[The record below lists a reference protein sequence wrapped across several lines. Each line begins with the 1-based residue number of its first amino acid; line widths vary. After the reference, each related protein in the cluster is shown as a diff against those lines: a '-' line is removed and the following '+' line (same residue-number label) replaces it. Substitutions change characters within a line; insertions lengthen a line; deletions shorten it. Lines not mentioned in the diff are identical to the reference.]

1 MSTSTGINSPYHGEF
16 FTPNG
21 TLTESADY
29 DVDWIR
35 VSLQAGENYQFL
47 VDVPY
52 IYTKVDINAVYDSA
66 GVIVPDFVPG
76 TSQRTKDERGFWPNH
91 SWAIAHFQPAAT
103 GDYYVEIT
111 GSSAE
116 RHDGVTTTAGVK
128 SAIYVTDAYFG
139 SQYTFYLTGTGQPN
153 ADESETATDTLGHG
167 NVFVDGFIDTDN
179 SSVSGRIDA
188 RGDVDWY
195 RVWFDEGEQYMIFLD
210 DEGDSDVRLAGIWEW
225 PTVYLD
231 NSFDRNFSYTSV
243 EARTEITT
251 KCGFAVVRAEETGF
265 HFIELTSSKQGEY
278 AMSVFP
284 LDDRPT
290 TDEMT
295 LGGDVGRCVHP
306 GFLFSGDAATG
317 TFQQAGEWD
326 TYAVWFRVGVE
337 YQIEARGSSSGSGT
351 ATDPVMYIQDST
363 GNADSSGFNKGTG
376 NDDLWNKVA
385 NRWDLHLIHV
395 SGNHSVAGHT
405 YSIGFEEIG
414 VVNEPDFADFMPDGN
429 PRAGYLA
436 TGQVLRGNLSPGDQY
451 DGFRIVTKPGKS
463 YSVSAQAVNIKN
475 WARNNMSNYD
485 DMYLIVRRFD
495 GTNYVVVD
503 SSVDDGYIVKDRYRD
518 SGIHLH
524 FEAEEPPTGVTYEY
538 LGEIRA
544 WNEAQQ
550 LYVGG
555 YTISLREDD
564 RRRIFNAE
572 DYPAESAETLVDQG
586 FVLGNIETA
595 GDYDSFVF
603 NLVSGKEYQIGV
615 RSDHSSDGR
624 TIDNIV
630 ADSLKWISGV
640 GSQKTTGGLDSA
652 ALVVAG
658 DSSNGEFIMTY
669 TPTISGLYI
678 LTVNSADGNTG
689 TYTVQIKDV
698 TPISIPG
705 PIGKAI
711 VGQELSLG
719 DLTKLE
725 TDLGE
730 TPTYT
735 SYQWLR
741 DGIAIPG
748 ATGTTYT
755 LVGDTVVE
763 ATALIPAAGAIPA
776 VPATYKTVFADSGH
790 RISIRI
796 TYALADTSTGRAK
809 SVATS
814 HVIGV
819 NLKLIGRLDQG
830 GNVTQTGNNERATI
844 WHGFTT
850 GNNPNGYVI
859 DRVLIHSATVPRFGN
874 RISKDLIKSFVEGTG
889 NLGTYDPT
897 AGDRKFEL
905 FPDGDYVKG
914 GDITYHSSTA
924 GNHLEPNKKHNVS
937 IRESSEDYS
946 WYCQVPL
953 DVGAVDAGLQ
963 PGWEVRPTVVINSEP
978 EATVKEFAIS
988 GACKFGIFGRVLG
1001 TDAARLTNL
1010 DITNTPAGDIG
1021 YNLGGTVQV
1030 TATFSKPVTGTFSM
1044 AINIGDR
1051 VAVAEATGVN
1061 NNTVIFEF
1069 TILETDSDDNGI
1081 NFDENALHG
1090 YADADLGH
1098 NNLEAD
1104 VNNRIV
1110 TASQGPIGR
1119 AAIGGVLTANP
1130 LSEFATSRGETHTGH
1145 TYQWLRDGEE
1155 IPGATGDTYTL
1166 IGADSGKRMSTRVSY
1181 MVGGSARS
1189 VNSNA
1194 TPYVAGESIMLVGN
1208 TERNPSSG
1216 WPNPGDSAVQ
1226 WVSFIAG
1233 TNPNGYLL
1241 DRMRVMYH
1249 EHTDFAAEF
1258 PISEY
1263 KAAIELARNDGVPM
1277 ADSEIAELLVEGPIR
1292 RGESGYFQ
1300 APPVIHLDRNTRY
1313 NLALREY
1320 NTGHSSCKTANQDQ
1334 YNANGRQPG
1343 WKIRSRVEGH
1353 TDPDSMVTEHN
1364 FLRPCASEFHGHVIN
1379 PDAVAYLT
1387 ALGIVNTPED
1397 GDGFESGDIVEVTAV
1412 LSEAITGTFSMSINI
1427 GRRTATATATGV
1439 DTDTFVFSYTI
1450 SGSDDD
1456 IDGITFDEHSIQFN
1470 GWLALDLGHNDLWP
1484 IAENKVVPFIL
1495 GDGPMGKAVEGETL
1509 TIGDLSELA
1518 TFLGETPTSYSYQWL
1533 RDGVVIP
1540 GETGNTYTLID
1551 ADSGYRISVLTTYTL
1566 ADSSTEVDP
1575 KIRTGG

>member
-1 MSTSTGINSPYHGEF
+1 M
-16 FTPNG
+16 
-21 TLTESADY
+21 
-29 DVDWIR
+29 
-35 VSLQAGENYQFL
+35 
-47 VDVPY
+47 
-52 IYTKVDINAVYDSA
+52 
-66 GVIVPDFVPG
+66 
-76 TSQRTKDERGFWPNH
+76 
-91 SWAIAHFQPAAT
+91 
-103 GDYYVEIT
+103 
-111 GSSAE
+111 
-116 RHDGVTTTAGVK
+116 
-128 SAIYVTDAYFG
+128 
-139 SQYTFYLTGTGQPN
+139 
-153 ADESETATDTLGHG
+153 
-167 NVFVDGFIDTDN
+167 
-179 SSVSGRIDA
+179 
-188 RGDVDWY
+188 
-195 RVWFDEGEQYMIFLD
+195 
-210 DEGDSDVRLAGIWEW
+210 
-225 PTVYLD
+225 
-231 NSFDRNFSYTSV
+231 
-243 EARTEITT
+243 
-251 KCGFAVVRAEETGF
+251 
-265 HFIELTSSKQGEY
+265 
-278 AMSVFP
+278 
-284 LDDRPT
+284 
-290 TDEMT
+290 
-295 LGGDVGRCVHP
+295 
-306 GFLFSGDAATG
+306 
-317 TFQQAGEWD
+317 
-326 TYAVWFRVGVE
+326 
-337 YQIEARGSSSGSGT
+337 
-351 ATDPVMYIQDST
+351 
-363 GNADSSGFNKGTG
+363 
-376 NDDLWNKVA
+376 
-385 NRWDLHLIHV
+385 
-395 SGNHSVAGHT
+395 
-405 YSIGFEEIG
+405 
-414 VVNEPDFADFMPDGN
+414 
-429 PRAGYLA
+429 
-436 TGQVLRGNLSPGDQY
+436 
-451 DGFRIVTKPGKS
+451 
-463 YSVSAQAVNIKN
+463 
-475 WARNNMSNYD
+475 
-485 DMYLIVRRFD
+485 
-495 GTNYVVVD
+495 
-503 SSVDDGYIVKDRYRD
+503 
-518 SGIHLH
+518 
-524 FEAEEPPTGVTYEY
+524 
-538 LGEIRA
+538 
-544 WNEAQQ
+544 
-550 LYVGG
+550 
-555 YTISLREDD
+555 
-564 RRRIFNAE
+564 
-572 DYPAESAETLVDQG
+572 
-586 FVLGNIETA
+586 
-595 GDYDSFVF
+595 
-603 NLVSGKEYQIGV
+603 
-615 RSDHSSDGR
+615 
-624 TIDNIV
+624 
-630 ADSLKWISGV
+630 
-640 GSQKTTGGLDSA
+640 
-652 ALVVAG
+652 
-658 DSSNGEFIMTY
+658 
-669 TPTISGLYI
+669 
-678 LTVNSADGNTG
+678 
-689 TYTVQIKDV
+689 
-698 TPISIPG
+698 
-705 PIGKAI
+705 
-711 VGQELSLG
+711 
-719 DLTKLE
+719 
-725 TDLGE
+725 
-730 TPTYT
+730 
-735 SYQWLR
+735 
-741 DGIAIPG
+741 
-748 ATGTTYT
+748 
-755 LVGDTVVE
+755 
-763 ATALIPAAGAIPA
+763 
-776 VPATYKTVFADSGH
+776 
-790 RISIRI
+790 
-796 TYALADTSTGRAK
+796 
-809 SVATS
+809 
-814 HVIGV
+814 
-819 NLKLIGRLDQG
+819 
-830 GNVTQTGNNERATI
+830 
-844 WHGFTT
+844 
-850 GNNPNGYVI
+850 
-859 DRVLIHSATVPRFGN
+859 
-874 RISKDLIKSFVEGTG
+874 
-889 NLGTYDPT
+889 
-897 AGDRKFEL
+897 
-905 FPDGDYVKG
+905 KG

-1566 ADSSTEVDP
+1566 ADSSTGEVNSPATSRVVSNSTAFIRTLSQDGYGERTFSSEAIWMGFRAGTNPNGYTIDRTVVKFHGGNTYAPNIEPRHYKISLGKAGGNAFNNYHPRSTTVFQFYSEDTITSRVVSNRKDGYGERTFSSEAIWMGFRAGTNPNGYTIDRTVVKFHGGNTYAPNIEPRHYKISLGNAFNNYHPRSTTVFQFYSEDTIRKGEDSTFQAPPVAHVERGWYYNIVLRETHPANWSCVFFSGSNVDP
-1575 KIRTGG
+1575 QRQPGWVIHSNTAFSSNPNAGSPSSSTNGHRCRFGIFGRVINTDAPRLTSLGITNAPNDDSGFNIGDMVEVTAKFNKPVTGTLTMSINIGTRVAVTTSTGTDINTFVFEYEILEADVDLDGITFENNAIHGYVDADLGHNNSWPVMKNGIALTPLPGPMGRAVVGQEITIGSLTGLITQLGETPTYSYQWLRDGVEISGATGEAYTLINDDVGKRVNVRITFTLANANIGRVESVATSRVVGRNGAFIRNNDLPGNNHLSGGYGAMWLGFKTGNSANGYMLDEAKIRFSGNGEYAVTIPKNQYSVHLEGTGTGSGGYRPKDIPKFQFHENSDVTRNQEITVQAPTVAYMERDKKYNISMRETHSGAWSCQATTYRNFNEQQSGWDMRFGISAAPDPTAETHERDTGSNRCKFGVFGRAIVSSNYLTSLGITNTPPDGNGFDSEDIIEVTAVLTESITGTLTMSLDIGGRIVTATAEGDNTNTFVFEFVTTNTDADVDGVTFGDNVLHGYVDADLGHTDLWPNRKNGVNVPPMITDIRETSAPDDPAVGYTTGEEMDLTFTFDKPIEVIGTGIRLTMTFHGGRVDPTNCATSDWRPSMRYDAAKSTSTTMVFSAAVIDDIHDQEAWVNNNDIQLHGGTVTDGWRPAGSKINADLGYHRGGTGINYPFNVDSRTACNN